1 MFEKVTYA
9 KLGQSISG
17 GIETQTFYF
26 YSKTLANIYNYSVRV
41 SKQFATGQTTC
52 SVILS
57 SHLNFFNHIT

>member
-9 KLGQSISG
+9 KLKLAQSIRG

-26 YSKTLANIYNYSVRV
+26 YSETLVNIYNYSVRV

-52 SVILS
+52 SVMLS
-57 SHLNFFNHIT
+57 SHLNFLS